1 MYPLMSG
8 ARILFRAALL
18 IFVVTIVIGI
28 LNGMDIWQPTH
39 NMLLTHVHAGTL
51 GWITLSVIG
60 VALLMFGEGAGSDQV
75 RASNTLAMGAVGA
88 TVIYVVAFAT
98 GTGIFRP
105 IAGTIMLAAIVW
117 ALVWV
122 WKRFSSLAIRASHH
136 LAMLLTM
143 ISLTLGAVLGVILG
157 LFIARGSVPGLSDDT
172 AGTLAG
178 AHPPAMLIGYLIL
191 AGVAITDWLLN
202 GPPGRIGP
210 MVAWSLFVAGIVVN
224 IAIMFDIEALIQVAT
239 LLEVLA
245 IILVL
250 VRMWSRIKPSA
261 WSDGDG
267 ANFAR
272 MSVVFLAIGIALLVN
287 VVRLFISGE
296 LDPESNTGPIGA
308 LLAFDHAMFIGVMTN
323 AVFAAIAAI
332 TAAAQ
337 NRLVLWAVNGGLAVF
352 LIGLIADTA
361 VLKQIGAPIM
371 GLALLYGI
379 YVYFTAMGSSREPA
393 LTP

>member
-1 MYPLMSG
+1 MSG
-8 ARILFRAALL
+8 ARILFRASLL

-28 LNGMDIWQPTH
+28 LNGLDIWLPTH
-39 NMLLTHVHAGTL
+39 NLLLTHVHAGTL

-60 VALLMFGEGAGSDQV
+60 VALLMFGEGAGPDVV
-75 RASNTLAMGAVGA
+75 RTSNTLAKGAVGA
-88 TVIYVVAFAT
+88 AVLYVVAFAT

-105 IAGTIMLAAIVW
+105 IAGTIMLAAIVS

-122 WKRFSSLAIRASHH
+122 WKRFSSLANRSSHH
-136 LAMLLTM
+136 LAMLLTFV
-143 ISLTLGAVLGVILG
+143 SLTIGAVLGVILG

-191 AGVAITDWLLN
+191 AGVAITDWLLD

-210 MVAWSLFVAGIVVN
+210 IVAWSLFVAGIVVN

-239 LLEVLA
+239 LLEVVA

-250 VRMWSRIKPSA
+250 IRMWPRIKPSA
-261 WSDGDG
+261 WSGG
-267 ANFAR
+267 GGSNFAR
-272 MSVVFLAIGIALLVN
+272 ASVVFLAIGIALLVN

-296 LDPESNTGPIGA
+296 LDPETNTGPIGV

-323 AVFAAIAAI
+323 ALFAAIAAI
-332 TAAAQ
+332 TDAAQ

-352 LIGLIADTA
+352 LIGLLADTA
-361 VLKQIGAPIM
+361 ALKQIGAPIM
-371 GLALLYGI
+371 GFALLYGI